1 MVALTLLA
9 LFAVGCAGAASA
21 PPVPVTDV
29 GRDAPGALPGGGEAP
44 VEPVPGEDGEAVPPD
59 GALIVRTGR
68 LELEVTDIG
77 ASLAAAAQVVG
88 ALGGYVSAS
97 QEQNDGTHRSA
108 TITYRIPADR
118 WDEALSGLRA
128 LAGRVIGENTQAVEV
143 TAAVVDLDARIANLT
158 ASEAALQSI
167 MTRAGTIDD
176 VLKVQKEL
184 STVRG
189 QIEQLTA
196 ERDHLQEQ
204 AALATLA
211 VTFSVPVVAVATA
224 HEGWNLSAEVDRA
237 VAQLVTIGQ
246 RLASFAVWL
255 AIVALP
261 VLLPIVLVV
270 FLAVRLYRR
279 YVPAVPPPSQ
289 PGASV

>member
-9 LFAVGCAGAASA
+9 LFAVGCAGAATA
-21 PPVPVTDV
+21 PQGPVSDV
-29 GRDAPGALPGGGEAP
+29 GRDRPGALPGGGEAP
-44 VEPVPGEDGEAVPPD
+44 LEPVPGEDGEAVPPD

-68 LELEVTDIG
+68 LQLEVTDIG

-88 ALGGYVSAS
+88 GLGGYVSAS
-97 QEQNDGTHRSA
+97 QEQDDGAHRSA

-128 LAGRVIGENTQAVEV
+128 LAGRVVGENTQAVEV

-167 MTRAGTIDD
+167 MTRAGSIDD

-196 ERDHLQEQ
+196 ERDHLREQ

-211 VTFSVPVVAVATA
+211 VTFSTPVVAVATA
-224 HEGWNLSAEVDRA
+224 HEGWNLGAEVDRA

-261 VLLPIVLVV
+261 VLLPVVLVV
-270 FLAVRLYRR
+270 FLGVRLYRR
-279 YVPAVPPPSQ
+279 SVPAMPPPSQ
-289 PGASV
+289 PGPSV

>member
-77 ASLAAAAQVVG
+77 ASLGAAAQVVSG
-88 ALGGYVSAS
+88 LGGYVSAS

-189 QIEQLTA
+189 QIEQLAA

-211 VTFSVPVVAVATA
+211 VTFSVPIVAVATA
-224 HEGWNLSAEVDRA
+224 HEGWNLGAEVDRA

-261 VLLPIVLVV
+261 VLLPVVLIL
-270 FLAVRLYRR
+270 FLGVRLYRR